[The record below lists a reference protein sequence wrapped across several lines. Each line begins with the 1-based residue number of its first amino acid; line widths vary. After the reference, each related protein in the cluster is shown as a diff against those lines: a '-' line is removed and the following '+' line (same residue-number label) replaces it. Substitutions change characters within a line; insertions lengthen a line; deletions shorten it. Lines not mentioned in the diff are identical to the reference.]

1 MTTTIPWFTEPP
13 TFEQVKAHAA
23 AHPCR
28 DYSAGLWLIVPVVTG
43 ALPHVMAMTVDDDRG
58 RIMCLNDRVHPRVWF
73 DLHNGHAKLDGL
85 RWLPCTADGVP
96 VAMAEMLAEIARDY
110 RHDREESP

>member
-1 MTTTIPWFTEPP
+1 MTTAIPWLTEPP
-13 TFEQVKAHAA
+13 TFEQVKAHAT

-43 ALPHVMAMTVDDDRG
+43 ALPHVMAMTVDDKRG
-58 RIMCLNDRVHPRVWF
+58 CVMCLNDRVWF
-73 DLHNGHAKLDGL
+73 DLHNGHSNLTGL

-96 VAMAEMLAEIARDY
+96 VAMAEMAERLEEHKHLAWERSERD
-110 RHDREESP
+110 